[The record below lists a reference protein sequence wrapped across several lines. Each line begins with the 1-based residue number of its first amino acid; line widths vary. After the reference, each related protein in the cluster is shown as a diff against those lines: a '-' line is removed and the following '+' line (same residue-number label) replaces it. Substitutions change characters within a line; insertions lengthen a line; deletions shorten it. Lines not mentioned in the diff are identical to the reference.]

1 MTLSMNTS
9 PTSTTGRAFASV
21 TMNTTQAK
29 LQRVLLVDDDNI
41 LRAIVSEALRTDGFE
56 VILAADGDDGIAAY
70 REHRPDLILV
80 DAMMPVLDGF
90 EFCEQ
95 LKNLGE
101 RLTPILM
108 ITSLEDNDSVDRA
121 FASGATDYIT
131 KPINLPIL
139 RQRVKNLIEQSHKIK
154 HQLTELKQANQNLQL
169 LANLD
174 SLTNLANRRGFDD
187 YIETEWERMKRIK
200 APLSLIMCDV
210 DFFKNYNDKYLHP
223 NGDKCLAQVASAM
236 RNAVRRTGDL
246 VARYGGEEFAVILP
260 NTDALGAVSVAENL
274 RSSVRKLQIV
284 HEASAI
290 CGYVTV
296 SVGVS
301 TIVPTHENDFQA
313 LINAADRALYQAK
326 SQGRDRV
333 KMVIA

>member
-1 MTLSMNTS
+1 
-9 PTSTTGRAFASV
+9 
-21 TMNTTQAK
+21 MNTTEPK
-29 LQRVLLVDDDNI
+29 FQRILLVDDD
-41 LRAIVSEALRTDGFE
+41 LVVRAKVSESLQEDGFE
-56 VILAADGDDGIAAY
+56 VILAKNGNDGITAY
-70 REHRPDLILV
+70 QEHRPDLILV
-80 DAMMPVLDGF
+80 DAVMPELDGF

-108 ITSLEDNDSVDRA
+108 ITSLDDNDSVDRA

-131 KPINLPIL
+131 KPINLSIL
-139 RQRVKNLIEQSHKIK
+139 RQRVRNLVRQSHLIK
-154 HQLTELKQANQNLQL
+154 HQLSELQQANQNLQL

-174 SLTNLANRRGFDD
+174 SLTKLSNRRGFDD
-187 YIETEWERMKRIK
+187 YIQKEWDRMHRIK

-210 DFFKNYNDKYLHP
+210 DFFKNYNDRYLHP
-223 NGDKCLAQVASAM
+223 NGDKCLIKVAMAM
-236 RNAVRRTGDL
+236 RNAVRRSGDL

-274 RSSVRKLQIV
+274 RSAIKSLQIT
-284 HEASAI
+284 HEASAV
-290 CGYVTV
+290 CPFVTI

-301 TIVPTHENDFQA
+301 TIIPTHENDFQA
-313 LINAADRALYQAK
+313 LIHAADRALYQAK

-333 KMVIA
+333 TMLVA